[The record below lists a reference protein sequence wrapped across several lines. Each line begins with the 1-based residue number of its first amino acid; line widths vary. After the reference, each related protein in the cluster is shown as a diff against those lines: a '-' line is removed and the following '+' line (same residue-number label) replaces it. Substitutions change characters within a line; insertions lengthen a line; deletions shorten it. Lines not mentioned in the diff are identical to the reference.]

1 MKKILL
7 VLGLISISQFCF
19 AQNSSDKADT
29 AKGAEQVNSDS
40 KSWEDWFLS
49 VEGYLEEI
57 SAVSDQIRKISDD
70 AAQKMS
76 SLDQKAKLAV
86 IDEVIQQA
94 SELKK
99 TCANMSPPP
108 EFKRYHEKVMY
119 SLDLYLEL
127 MKLIKADPD
136 ADQTE
141 MLKRME
147 TNGVDIMKEGKRVF
161 VEHGMPADFISQL
174 DEEMSQDR
182 QASDQTEE

>member
-1 MKKILL
+1 MNMKKILL
-7 VLGLISISQFCF
+7 VLWLVFISQFCF
-19 AQNSSDKADT
+19 AQNISDRT
-29 AKGAEQVNSDS
+29 AGAAGAGQVNSDS
-40 KSWEDWFLS
+40 KNWERWFSS

-57 SAVSDQIRKISDD
+57 SVITDQIREISDD

-76 SLDQKAKLAV
+76 SLDQKARLTV
-86 IDEVIQQA
+86 IGEVIRQA

-127 MKLIKADPD
+127 MKLIKASPD

-174 DEEMSQDR
+174 DEEMSKDE
-182 QASDQTEE
+182 QALE